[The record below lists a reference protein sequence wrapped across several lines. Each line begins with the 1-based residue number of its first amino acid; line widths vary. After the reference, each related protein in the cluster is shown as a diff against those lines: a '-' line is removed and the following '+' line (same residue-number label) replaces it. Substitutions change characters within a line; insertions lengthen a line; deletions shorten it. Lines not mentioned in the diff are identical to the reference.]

1 MCEHGCNMTSAHG
14 LRFEATRFWV
24 IHRHREYGPFDYEWS
39 ADLYGLEML
48 YDGCKFGEVCSAAEV
63 FADLKEFRLPSRV
76 VEVASLVFGCTLYGI
91 VHGLNDTERRR
102 MLRERLREHDCDAFV
117 PRDGSEPAG

>member
-1 MCEHGCNMTSAHG
+1 MSAVHG
-14 LRFEATRFWV
+14 LRFDATRFWV
-24 IHRHREYGPFDYEWS
+24 IHRRRAYGPFDYEWS

-91 VHGLNDTERRR
+91 VHGLDERERRR
-102 MLRERLREHDCDAFV
+102 MLGERLREHGCGAFV
-117 PRDGSEPAG
+117 PVDEALP